1 MRHTGCRENAHKYAE
16 EVKEFEGELEERHR
30 QQMREEMRAYLEVL
44 DRKASEELVKRG
56 GICEQ
61 GAEGAHDSDECGETL
76 ASPGFTLYILRAN
89 KP

>member
-1 MRHTGCRENAHKYAE
+1 VRHTGCRENAHKYAE

-56 GICEQ
+56 GYVSKGLKERTILTSVGKLLQ
-61 GAEGAHDSDECGETL
+61 VRDSLCI
-76 ASPGFTLYILRAN
+76 F
-89 KP
+89 